1 MKDSITTFID
11 FFHPPFRKFIDTKT
25 FRYLACGSANT
36 GLDILLSIVC
46 FKFIL
51 KEQVLEIPILGLAM
65 KAHVAA
71 FLMSFTVTFPL
82 GFMLMRH
89 VVFTDSILRGRVQLA
104 RYFTLVMI
112 NILLNYIFLKLFFE
126 YFHLKFTLAKIITT
140 VIIVIFS
147 YLIQRHFTFKSS
159 PVSKD

>member
-11 FFHPPFRKFIDTKT
+11 FFHPPFKRFIDTKT

-36 GLDILLSIVC
+36 SLDIFLY
-46 FKFIL
+46 FIL
-51 KEQVLEIPILGLAM
+51 M
-65 KAHVAA
+65 A
-71 FLMSFTVTFPL
+71 FVVTFPF

-89 VVFTDSILRGRVQLA
+89 VVFTDSILRGRIQLA

-112 NILLNYIFLKLFFE
+112 NLLLNYVFLKLFVE
-126 YFHLKFTLAKIITT
+126 HLHIYPTPAKIITT

-147 YLIQRHFTFKSS
+147 YLMQRHFTFKST